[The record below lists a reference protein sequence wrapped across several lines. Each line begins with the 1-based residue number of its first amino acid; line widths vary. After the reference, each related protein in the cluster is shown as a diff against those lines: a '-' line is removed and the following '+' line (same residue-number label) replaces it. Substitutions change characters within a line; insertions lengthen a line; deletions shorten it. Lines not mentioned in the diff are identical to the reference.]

1 MGDLSRAQQE
11 NATLRA
17 VLADLERLCPD
28 AEVLAE
34 LGPLEHEVLVRPAGL
49 LSPAA
54 SSPLMARVA
63 NALVGAG
70 WSCTRSRC
78 CVSAM
83 CPEHRHAPRTP
94 DFVCRRQGGCR

>member
-1 MGDLSRAQQE
+1 MTSA
-11 NATLRA
+11 LRETELLRR
-17 VLADLERLCPD
+17 VRADLERLCP
-28 AEVLAE
+28 AEEVLAE
-34 LGPLEHEVLVRPAGL
+34 LGPLDHEVLVRPAGL
-49 LSPAA
+49 MAPAE